1 MKHLNEQSKNYS
13 IMEGLNHLYEED
25 EQKKRIK
32 EQYGDIIRTVDKE
45 KTKQIKKLP
54 KLEQALEDGKDY
66 HKYQEYGDLIFAYM
80 YQIKKEKTIVLPS
93 FETNEDVKIPI
104 DMRYDLKTNA
114 NKYYQKY
121 HKMKRSLVILEEQI
135 KQCKEDI
142 EYYTQLEEQLQHCSV
157 YDAGEIRE
165 ELIKQHVLMPKKE
178 NKRKKKNNKPN
189 VLHLVFDDCEIYVG
203 KNNIQNN
210 YVTHQISRKN
220 DLWFHVKDYHG
231 SHVLLKSNDF
241 TEQQIRLCAQL
252 AAYYSKGKD
261 SSSVPVDYCLISQ
274 IKKVPGSKIG
284 FVTMKS
290 NKTIYIDP
298 DETYL
303 LEVIKNHQVK

>member
-1 MKHLNEQSKNYS
+1 
-13 IMEGLNHLYEED
+13 
-25 EQKKRIK
+25 
-32 EQYGDIIRTVDKE
+32 
-45 KTKQIKKLP
+45 
-54 KLEQALEDGKDY
+54 
-66 HKYQEYGDLIFAYM
+66 
-80 YQIKKEKTIVLPS
+80 
-93 FETNEDVKIPI
+93 
-104 DMRYDLKTNA
+104 
-114 NKYYQKY
+114 
-121 HKMKRSLVILEEQI
+121 MKRSLVILEEQI
-135 KQCKEDI
+135 NQCKEDI

-157 YDAGEIRE
+157 FDAGEIRE
-165 ELIKQHVLMPKKE
+165 ELIKQRVLMPKKE

-210 YVTHQISRKN
+210 YVTHQVSRKN

-231 SHVLLKSNDF
+231 SHVLLKSDDF
-241 TEQQIRLCAQL
+241 TETQIRLCAML

-303 LEVIKNHQVK
+303 LEIIKNHQVK